1 MSRFSIEWLTTWL
14 MRVLLVAM
22 LGGFGLAAFLG
33 ISMLVTGDPDEEK
46 LVLISAAVLASAF
59 CGMALAAAYV
69 AHRRRLVALMSCGI
83 VSSIG
88 GCVLWLIF
96 ILNVEDLSPDT
107 SERMARWAGLFTLLA
122 LGSAWTG
129 LLALA
134 RARSSWLRVARLLVP
149 GVSWIWCGGVALMIW
164 LGEWLEE
171 ANERLLML
179 AMSLAAI
186 VGPLLLLAGLGFAA
200 AVRADEQRR
209 KRSRESI
216 PARIS
221 IALTCPR
228 CEEEQEFRVGAASC
242 ASCGFTMFIEIE
254 EPRCECGYLLYRL
267 EGEVCPEC
275 GRTIPPEMRWRP
287 AIASAGDPAASG

>member
-107 SERMARWAGLFTLLA
+107 SERMARWAGLF
-122 LGSAWTG
+122 WP
-129 LLALA
+129 
-134 RARSSWLRVARLLVP
+134 LV
-149 GVSWIWCGGVALMIW
+149 
-164 LGEWLEE
+164 
-171 ANERLLML
+171 RR
-179 AMSLAAI
+179 
-186 VGPLLLLAGLGFAA
+186 GPAC
-200 AVRADEQRR
+200 
-209 KRSRESI
+209 S
-216 PARIS
+216 
-221 IALTCPR
+221 
-228 CEEEQEFRVGAASC
+228 
-242 ASCGFTMFIEIE
+242 
-254 EPRCECGYLLYRL
+254 
-267 EGEVCPEC
+267 
-275 GRTIPPEMRWRP
+275 RWRGRGIRGCGWP
-287 AIASAGDPAASG
+287 GCLCRG